1 MNSEIESQSRCAGLS
16 CNASLSA
23 VRFNEWRGGPSCRPK
38 CLPAEL
44 LVRPAFSTA
53 IFMAVWRVWPR
64 GTTCHTSFFL
74 PVSLPSSLLH
84 LPLFHYS
91 PIPSPF
97 PRPFPIFHPPSSI
110 FHYSLLQGSPLQQI
124 LLRTLPRLHDHL
136 LSILNLLHLHFPPSS
151 IRTSSSSCRDGF
163 SEYRALRRFL
173 RCSTCGRRAAV

>member
-44 LVRPAFSTA
+44 LARPAFSTA

-84 LPLFHYS
+84 L
-91 PIPSPF
+91 I
-97 PRPFPIFHPPSSI
+97 
-110 FHYSLLQGSPLQQI
+110 
-124 LLRTLPRLHDHL
+124 LPRFFGQVIRVKDAVLQTEQVISL
-136 LSILNLLHLHFPPSS
+136 QELSASA
-151 IRTSSSSCRDGF
+151 DGCK
-163 SEYRALRRFL
+163 RL
-173 RCSTCGRRAAV
+173 RCSRRDSDGLRLGS